1 MPQIETDTL
10 LGDLKKFRVAKSDL
24 TQCFV
29 CMHPSPHSMRVQR
42 LACACKACAKVTTTA
57 VCPWRA
63 RVMTCQQ
70 TLLVTIEEAYAHATP
85 ARSARKPVLTHAM
98 KTVVMDWAAQGL
110 KPKRIWNALVQRF
123 DLNDTSTS
131 TLVTVQRFVHHHVA
145 ERLGGSDL
153 RDTVRRKV
161 QETFFTGQEEETAA
175 FTFTRRTNVNGNAV
189 VGNGSNADPFVIG
202 VSAKKLLRRAD
213 RDPASFILHSK
224 ALPSLGG
231 LHCLAAA
238 TRAAHGRSSF
248 TYVAKMVFEKTRSMV
263 AASAAS
269 VMADIHDLHFTT
281 SEAAFHEKLAE
292 VQERWAKSKDLSVF
306 SKYFSKVW
314 LNQRFWRWQCFHT
327 PCGYA
332 TTNNPCET

>member
-153 RDTVRRKV
+153 RDTVRRK
-161 QETFFTGQEEETAA
+161 
-175 FTFTRRTNVNGNAV
+175 
-189 VGNGSNADPFVIG
+189 SD
-202 VSAKKLLRRAD
+202 
-213 RDPASFILHSK
+213 
-224 ALPSLGG
+224 
-231 LHCLAAA
+231 
-238 TRAAHGRSSF
+238 
-248 TYVAKMVFEKTRSMV
+248 
-263 AASAAS
+263 
-269 VMADIHDLHFTT
+269 
-281 SEAAFHEKLAE
+281 
-292 VQERWAKSKDLSVF
+292 DLS
-306 SKYFSKVW
+306 
-314 LNQRFWRWQCFHT
+314 RFTVGSFHVE
-327 PCGYA
+327 
-332 TTNNPCET
+332 N

>member
-202 VSAKKLLRRAD
+202 VSAKKLL
-213 RDPASFILHSK
+213 P
-224 ALPSLGG
+224 
-231 LHCLAAA
+231 A

>member
-213 RDPASFILHSK
+213 RDPASFILHVDATYKLTQIGYPVIVVGISDRARRFHLLAVFIVSQQQREQRTEDLRLLMWPRWYSRK
-224 ALPSLGG
+224 RAPWLPPV
-231 LHCLAAA
+231 LHL
-238 TRAAHGRSSF
+238 
-248 TYVAKMVFEKTRSMV
+248 
-263 AASAAS
+263 
-269 VMADIHDLHFTT
+269 
-281 SEAAFHEKLAE
+281 
-292 VQERWAKSKDLSVF
+292 
-306 SKYFSKVW
+306 
-314 LNQRFWRWQCFHT
+314 
-327 PCGYA
+327 
-332 TTNNPCET
+332 